1 MLTTVYV
8 NIPDC
13 RWSASYGCLPQDKSS
28 KLLGTF
34 LWRPPIY
41 SKTHTVRTVS
51 ILNMESEPS
60 FALVC
65 GLIPIICSGYTVCVG
80 QLLCDELLCEFQDET
95 GLHTAPSPTLTSN
108 HTMEN
113 SGTEGCRNIH
123 TTTVSLRENPG
134 IDKLGLGFSSS
145 AIFYIISFCP
155 VTTPQDQVA
164 RAATPAP
171 HHNPHVLIALL
182 TIQAC
187 CISYCKTWSLLP
199 LIFLSLPP
207 STQAKSILPPPDY
220 HVSFTYCCFSIP
232 HTTSY

>member
-13 RWSASYGCLPQDKSS
+13 RWSTSYGCLPQDKSS

-34 LWRPPIY
+34 LWCSPIY
-41 SKTHTVRTVS
+41 SKTHGPNCVYSQHGIRTKFCTC
-51 ILNMESEPS
+51 LWTDTNH
-60 FALVC
+60 
-65 GLIPIICSGYTVCVG
+65 
-80 QLLCDELLCEFQDET
+80 LL
-95 GLHTAPSPTLTSN
+95 GLHGLCWAAPVRWAALWISRRDRTAHCTPSPTLTSN
-108 HTMEN
+108 HAMEN

-123 TTTVSLRENPG
+123 TTKVSLRENPG

-171 HHNPHVLIALL
+171 HHNPHILIALL

-187 CISYCKTWSLLP
+187 CISYCKMWSLLP
-199 LIFLSLPP
+199 LVFLSLPP

-220 HVSFTYCCFSIP
+220 HASFTYCCFSIP